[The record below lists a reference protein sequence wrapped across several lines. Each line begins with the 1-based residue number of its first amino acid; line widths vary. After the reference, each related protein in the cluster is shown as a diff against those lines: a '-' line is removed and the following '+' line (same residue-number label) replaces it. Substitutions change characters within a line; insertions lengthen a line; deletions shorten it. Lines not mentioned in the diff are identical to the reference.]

1 MNEETG
7 QPQNET
13 VERPDYIPEKFWDGD
28 RNEVNVEALGS
39 SYKSLES
46 KLGQRTEDLTKSI
59 REDITKE
66 QKSNTPEGDY
76 ELVAPDIPEGVE
88 VNLEPDL
95 PLVKWWGDFARE
107 KGLSQDE
114 FNNGVK
120 AFVDNAVNSIPSQ
133 EAQMQELGD
142 NAKERIEAVDL
153 WAKKNLSESAYS
165 SVANIATSANNVK
178 VLEEIM
184 GLTKDAPMPKEDTKI
199 DVDASEDDLRAMM
212 RDPRYW
218 DDTRRDNAYISRV
231 TKLYEQKYGTAPAKL

>member
-13 VERPDYIPEKFWDGD
+13 VERPDYIPEKFWDGE

-59 REDITKE
+59 REDISKE
-66 QKSNTPEGDY
+66 QRANVPEGDY

-95 PLVKWWGDFARE
+95 PLVKWWGDFAR
-107 KGLSQDE
+107 
-114 FNNGVK
+114 
-120 AFVDNAVNSIPSQ
+120 
-133 EAQMQELGD
+133 
-142 NAKERIEAVDL
+142 
-153 WAKKNLSESAYS
+153 
-165 SVANIATSANNVK
+165 ANIATSANNVK